1 MTSSS
6 DPLQSGVTG
15 LQDSN
20 QDDGGSDSNTSNDWG
35 AFILGCLMHLVTVI
49 MMGMIGA
56 NFIFYATLPQGTTDV
71 PGPDLNDFFPSYVT
85 QYLEFDKPCGPLPQE
100 INDASLNTSSASEN
114 LSERIGDCFEA
125 AKTSLYPEGEQ
136 KSSGTGKDPGLVSS
150 NILAQGGW
158 SAYFRVKAEY
168 KLAARRIQRNIKTLL
183 NNRFREKNVGGK
195 DNPNHIS
202 PEDLLAGLK
211 EEQLHFMKEE
221 DEGRVGIDPN
231 TDRPRPLPA
240 FKNPAVGSIL
250 SGINEIV
257 EASKFQPLYDPKIEA
272 DFKFK
277 GTDTSSMNLN
287 AVAGA
292 TGASTGLQR
301 GGAILSKTKTPT
313 TGPHNTFASG
323 MGSGMN
329 MMGVGMGMGMGM
341 GTGMTGSVSATAN
354 AATNLASKKQK
365 IEARNKAN
373 KIAMRHMAQRQ
384 TLIIKLQDILSDSI
398 AMGGEGDIAGAV
410 AVLLSKELVEV
421 SIEEL
426 SSWKTCLQG
435 WEDRAKRLCPYF
447 VEPGGGQCSCETRNT
462 FKNVNLLSGQPPP
475 AIQAA
480 AKAQNEAKAASAARA
495 AARAKKFKDFKEKRK
510 AKKAAK
516 AKAKDDQQKECA
528 DLKDETNCD
537 ANTKCKW
544 DKTKSEC
551 GRKLGAFEAASMA
564 ASKKA
569 AAAKK
574 AVSDTASKATSAAQK
589 KATKAVSD
597 VKAKTSKA
605 VSDVKAK
612 TSKALAD
619 KKQNRQKNKQD
630 RQKADRRLACS
641 KIKDEAE
648 CNKDLQCK
656 FIVGPLREDEHH
668 CQPKEHEEYTQAVQN
683 KAAADAEKAAAAA
696 AKKKQEKL
704 EAAAKQRAER
714 KEQTEAFKKKLRD
727 KKAAV
732 QKRVADTADAVKE
745 RAQEE
750 VAKRGA
756 AAKAKATALGEK
768 TMQGAKNMANTA
780 VSGAKAAATATGQAV
795 ANTASGAKQVATATG
810 KKVVSGAKAAATATG
825 QAVVSGARQAVS
837 GATATVQGATAAAK
851 DMANTAGQK
860 VVSGARQAGQ
870 AVANTAATAGQA
882 VANTA
887 SATKE
892 KVVSGARQAVE
903 GAADAITRNTPYGGG
918 ATATIEQGAEI
929 NYARQHTTHDNE
941 RPDQLD
947 VINNGVVLGEG
958 GGVQEGGQYN
968 RQCIDRSSSFLEGL
982 TNAAISTNLK
992 DSWPYS
998 MWRYPADKTFG
1009 TWDENGNMTPGIAY
1023 TERPTPFSAEG
1034 FANWFARIIAANYCF
1049 MRGIVKWIMS
1059 IFGREDDAARSL
1071 INSDTTLMIISWLQ
1085 LVIIA
1090 GISPIITAL
1099 STCNLIWNSYW
1110 MWTYR
1115 KDPRSKVTVNGASPA
1130 PWRMATADGGCCIP
1144 PAGPATVPNWKD
1156 KNIFEKGFIHIVN
1169 FFKCW
1174 LLPRAIGGP
1183 AKYGIAGILIQFICL
1198 AGGVFFSMMFGPLL
1212 GMWQTA
1218 QYFITFFLYPVFIAP
1233 GIIGDIIKC
1242 NAEFLTIVYG
1252 MAVMSQAYM
1261 HLTPTTAGLM
1271 GVVWLYYVIKV
1282 IWKHIG

>member
-341 GTGMTGSVSATAN
+341 GTGMTGSISATAN
-354 AATNLASKKQK
+354 AATNMASKKQE

-426 SSWKTCLQG
+426 SAWKTCLQG

-516 AKAKDDQQKECA
+516 AKAKDDQQAVCKKL
-528 DLKDETNCD
+528 DDETDCN
-537 ANTKCKW
+537 NNKKCEYKNG
-544 DKTKSEC
+544 KC

-564 ASKKA
+564 ASNKA

-574 AVSDTASKATSAAQK
+574 AVAKAASDATAKAK
-589 KATKAVSD
+589 EKANKAVED
-597 VKAKTSKA
+597 RKKNQQDTEKAKRKL
-605 VSDVKAK
+605 V
-612 TSKALAD
+612 
-619 KKQNRQKNKQD
+619 
-630 RQKADRRLACS
+630 CS
-641 KIKDEAE
+641 EIKDQTT
-648 CNKDLQCK
+648 CDKDLQCK
-656 FIVGPLREDEHH
+656 FIVSPDSGEEH
-668 CQPKEHEEYTQAVQN
+668 CQPKEHEEYTQAVQK
-683 KAAADAEKAAAAA
+683 KAADDAAKKREDKTQAAAKKQLEKEEKTRALKKNISDKYSAVKKKAADTTAAAQKKVADSLDTAQKEVAERAAA
-696 AKKKQEKL
+696 AKKKAAEVTSAVGNKL
-704 EAAAKQRAER
+704 EKTGQAAASGISAAASKAGNTIKQTGTNLATGTAE
-714 KEQTEAFKKKLRD
+714 FS
-727 KKAAV
+727 
-732 QKRVADTADAVKE
+732 
-745 RAQEE
+745 
-750 VAKRGA
+750 RGA
-756 AAKAKATALGEK
+756 ARMTSAAASKGATSARKSFNQSSIVKEAKAKAKATRESFNQSSIVK
-768 TMQGAKNMANTA
+768 
-780 VSGAKAAATATGQAV
+780 GAKAGVNAV
-795 ANTASGAKQVATATG
+795 ASTTK
-810 KKVVSGAKAAATATG
+810 
-825 QAVVSGARQAVS
+825 
-837 GATATVQGATAAAK
+837 
-851 DMANTAGQK
+851 
-860 VVSGARQAGQ
+860 
-870 AVANTAATAGQA
+870 
-882 VANTA
+882 
-887 SATKE
+887 SATKKIGNSVKKVRDQGRKNTGVKAEE
-892 KVVSGARQAVE
+892 KN
-903 GAADAITRNTPYGGG
+903 AADPNQSSDAKPNKSSPL
-918 ATATIEQGAEI
+918 
-929 NYARQHTTHDNE
+929 TTTSA
-941 RPDQLD
+941 
-947 VINNGVVLGEG
+947 GVMLGTG

-1023 TERPTPFSAEG
+1023 AERPTPFSAEG

-1156 KNIFEKGFIHIVN
+1156 KNIIEKGFTHIVN

-1183 AKYGIAGILIQFICL
+1183 AKYGIAGILIQIICF
-1198 AGGVFFSMMFGPLL
+1198 AGGIFFSIMFGPML
-1212 GMWQTA
+1212 GMWQTV

>member
-20 QDDGGSDSNTSNDWG
+20 QDDGGTDTNTSNDWG

-125 AKTSLYPEGEQ
+125 AKSSLYPEGEQ

-183 NNRFREKNVGGK
+183 NNRFREKNVGGR

-221 DEGRVGIDPN
+221 DEGRVGIDPK

-301 GGAILSKTKTPT
+301 GGDILKKTKTPI
-313 TGPHNTFASG
+313 TGPRNTFASG
-323 MGSGMN
+323 MGAGMN
-329 MMGVGMGMGMGM
+329 MMGVGMGM

-354 AATNLASKKQK
+354 AATNLASKKQE

-426 SSWKTCLQG
+426 SAWKTCLQG

-480 AKAQNEAKAASAARA
+480 AKAQNEAKAASAARS

-516 AKAKDDQQKECA
+516 AKAKDDQQAECEG
-528 DLKDETNCD
+528 LDERACNK
-537 ANTKCKW
+537 NTKCKFNENAP
-544 DKTKSEC
+544 DGESKC
-551 GRKLGAFEAASMA
+551 NRKPGAFEAASNA
-564 ASKKA
+564 ASTAVSNKA
-569 AAAKK
+569 AAARK
-574 AVSDTASKATSAAQK
+574 AVAKVASTATEKAK
-589 KATKAVSD
+589 EKANKAV
-597 VKAKTSKA
+597 VAAKTA
-605 VSDVKAK
+605 HGER
-612 TSKALAD
+612 
-619 KKQNRQKNKQD
+619 KQNRQKKKQD
-630 RQKADRRLACS
+630 RQKADRKLACS
-641 KIKDEAE
+641 KIPDKATCD
-648 CNKDLQCK
+648 KDLQCK
-656 FIVGPLREDEHH
+656 FIMGPLQGPDEKH
-668 CQPKEHEEYTQAVQN
+668 CQPKEHEEYTQAVQK
-683 KAAADAEKAAAAA
+683 KAAYDA
-696 AKKKQEKL
+696 AKKEQEKL
-704 EAAAKQRAER
+704 EAAAKKRAAR
-714 KEQTEAFKKKLRD
+714 KEKKEAFKQQVSDKYSAAQKNLAD
-727 KKAAV
+727 KKAAA
-732 QKRVADTADAVKE
+732 QKKVADSLDTAQKEVAE
-745 RAQEE
+745 RAAAAKKKAAE
-750 VAKRGA
+750 VTSAVGQAAASGISTAGNKMKNEGKKVATAAGEVGLGLGRLAARGARSGAKKVANAAAEKVYEAADTRLGQVVGA
-756 AAKAKATALGEK
+756 AA
-768 TMQGAKNMANTA
+768 
-780 VSGAKAAATATGQAV
+780 SGA
-795 ANTASGAKQVATATG
+795 ASGARAAASGAASVATA
-810 KKVVSGAKAAATATG
+810 
-825 QAVVSGARQAVS
+825 
-837 GATATVQGATAAAK
+837 
-851 DMANTAGQK
+851 
-860 VVSGARQAGQ
+860 
-870 AVANTAATAGQA
+870 VASTTK
-882 VANTA
+882 
-887 SATKE
+887 SATKKIGNTYQKVREVGRKNTEAKAE
-892 KVVSGARQAVE
+892 KQKS
-903 GAADAITRNTPYGGG
+903 AATQNSSVL
-918 ATATIEQGAEI
+918 
-929 NYARQHTTHDNE
+929 TTTD
-941 RPDQLD
+941 
-947 VINNGVVLGEG
+947 
-958 GGVQEGGQYN
+958 GGVMVGDPPKVQKGGQYN

-1009 TWDENGNMTPGIAY
+1009 TWDENGDMTPGIAY

-1130 PWRMATADGGCCIP
+1130 PWRMATAIGGCCIP

-1156 KNIFEKGFIHIVN
+1156 KNIFGKGFTHIID
-1169 FFKCW
+1169 FLKC
-1174 LLPRAIGGP
+1174 LFLPRAIGGP
-1183 AKYGIAGILIQFICL
+1183 AKYGIAGILIQIICL
-1198 AGGVFFSMMFGPLL
+1198 AGGVFFSIMFGPIL
-1212 GMWQTA
+1212 GMWQTV

-1261 HLTPTTAGLM
+1261 HLTPATAGLM
-1271 GVVWLYYVIKV
+1271 GVVWLYYVVKV